1 MAKVRSGDGQRSSG
15 ALRSAGWFAPKTL
28 EGFLHRA
35 ALKNEGFSE
44 ESFRGRPVIGIANSW
59 SEANHC
65 NIHLRE
71 VAGHVK
77 RGVIAAGGLPLE
89 FPTISLGE
97 FFLAPTSMLC
107 RNLMAMD
114 VEEMIRG
121 LPIDGVVLLC
131 GCDKTTPAMLMGA
144 TSADLPAIML
154 TGGPQLKG
162 NWRGEDLGSCT
173 DCRRY
178 WAELRAGRI
187 TQEEY
192 DSMEAAIYRSP
203 GHCMTMGTA
212 STMAAILEA
221 IGMSLPGSAA
231 LPGADARRGV
241 LAEQTGREIVR
252 LVGRGARPSQIMTE
266 RAFENA
272 VRVLLAIGGST
283 NGVIHLA
290 AVAGRA
296 GIDLPLSKFDG
307 LSRTTPMIVNLKPS
321 GKYLMEDLF
330 YAGGIP
336 AVLNRLA
343 PLLHMDEMTV
353 NGKTLAENTA
363 DAESFNDDVIHTLEK
378 PISAEGGLAVLT
390 GSLAPDGAVIK
401 QTAASPRLMRHRG
414 RAVVFEDAADLRAR
428 IDDPALD
435 VTPDDVVVMKNAGPV
450 GGPGMPESG
459 FLPLPK
465 KLLEQGV
472 RDMVRVSDARMSGTA
487 FGTIVLHVS
496 PEAAVGGPLAL
507 VRSGDEIELDVPGRR
522 LDLLVD
528 GSELARRKRDWRPP
542 PPHFDRGYGKLYIDH
557 VQQAQYG
564 CDFDFLRG
572 KTPVARHVDLAG

>member
-1 MAKVRSGDGQRSSG
+1 MTKSRSDAQQGA
-15 ALRSAGWFAPKTL
+15 ALRSAGWYAPKTL

-35 ALKNEGFSE
+35 AVKNMGFSE
-44 ESFRGRPVIGIANSW
+44 EAFQGRPVIGIANSW

-65 NIHLRE
+65 NVHLRE
-71 VAGHVK
+71 LAWHVK
-77 RGVIAAGGLPLE
+77 RGVIAAGGFPME

-144 TSADLPAIML
+144 ASADLPAIML

-162 NWRGEDLGSCT
+162 NWRGEELGSCT

-241 LAEQTGREIVR
+241 LAEETGRQVVE
-252 LVGRGARPSQIMTE
+252 LVARGARPSHIMTE
-266 RAFENA
+266 RAFGNA
-272 VRVLLAIGGST
+272 VRILLAMGGST

-290 AVAGRA
+290 AIAGRV
-296 GIDLPLSKFDG
+296 GVDLPLSKFDE

-321 GKYLMEDLF
+321 GRYLMEDLF
-330 YAGGIP
+330 YAGGMP
-336 AVLNRLA
+336 AVLKRLA

-353 NGKTLAENTA
+353 NGRTLAENTA
-363 DAESFNDDVIHTLEK
+363 AAESFNDDVIHTLEK
-378 PISAEGGLAVLT
+378 PIHDEGGLAVLK

-401 QTAASPRLMRHRG
+401 QTAASPNLMHHRG
-414 RAVVFEDAADLRAR
+414 RAVVFEDAADVRVR
-428 IDDPALD
+428 IDGPALD
-435 VTPDDVVVMKNAGPV
+435 VTPDDVIVMKNGGPV
-450 GGPGMPESG
+450 GGPAMPESG

-465 KLLEQGV
+465 KLLEAGI
-472 RDMVRVSDARMSGTA
+472 RDMVRISDARMSGTA

-496 PEAAVGGPLAL
+496 PEAAIGGPLAL
-507 VRSGDEIELDVPGRR
+507 VQNGDEIELDVANRR

-528 GSELARRKRDWRPP
+528 ESELARRKSAWKAPA
-542 PPHFDRGYGKLYIDH
+542 PHFDRGYGKLYINH
-557 VQQAQYG
+557 VTQAQDG

-572 KTPVARHVDLAG
+572 SDPVATHVKMRA